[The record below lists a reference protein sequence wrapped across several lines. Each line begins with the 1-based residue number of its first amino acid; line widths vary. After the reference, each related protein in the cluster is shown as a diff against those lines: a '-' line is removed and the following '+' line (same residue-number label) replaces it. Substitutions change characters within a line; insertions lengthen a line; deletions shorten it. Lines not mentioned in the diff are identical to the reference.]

1 MDIISSEKDFMSDA
15 ISFEEHWARTHQ
27 FDPPAIFDSL
37 REERPLARMVYPDGH
52 VGWIATSHELAR
64 KVLSDPRFSH
74 SMEFCHFPTTHWGEL
89 TPNSPEIPGMFI
101 YMDPP
106 DHTRYRRLLT
116 GEFTGRRASQMT
128 SRVETMV
135 ADQIAVMRER
145 GTAADVVEDFA
156 EPLALRV
163 LSEVIGL
170 PYGERDRYANAPTV
184 MHDPD
189 SKMEDVGPVYEQAL
203 SFFIELIERKRKQP
217 EDDILS
223 RLIADGQLTDEELCN
238 MVALLLFAGYGTTAP
253 ALAVSVFALLHH
265 EDQLA
270 AVRADPAKLDGAVE
284 ELLRYL
290 TINQYEIFRT
300 ALEDVELNG
309 EVVKKGDTVTVSL
322 PAANRDP
329 AKFGCPAQLDIERD
343 TAGHMSFGYGVH
355 QCLGQNLARVVLRV
369 GLSALLR
376 EFPDLRLAVDFD
388 EVPLRLKG
396 SVFALKSL
404 PVSW

>member
-1 MDIISSEKDFMSDA
+1 MSDA
-15 ISFEEHWARTHQ
+15 ISFEDHWARTHQ

-37 REERPLARMVYPDGH
+37 REERPLAKMVYPDGH
-52 VGWIATSHELAR
+52 VGWLTTSHELAR

-74 SMEFCHFPTTHWGEL
+74 TMETCHFPTTHWGEL

-106 DHTRYRRLLT
+106 QQTRYRRLLT
-116 GEFTGRRASQMT
+116 GEFTGRRAGQMT
-128 SRVETMV
+128 SRVEAM
-135 ADQIAVMRER
+135 AAEQIKVMRER
-145 GTAADVVEDFA
+145 GESADLVEDFA
-156 EPLALRV
+156 EPLALKV
-163 LSEVIGL
+163 VCEVIGL
-170 PYGERDRYANAPTV
+170 PYSERDRFAHAPDI

-189 SKMEDVGPVYEQAL
+189 SKMEDVGPAYEQAL
-203 SFFIELIERKRKQP
+203 SYFFELIERRRKQP
-217 EDDILS
+217 EDDLLS
-223 RLIADGQLTDEELCN
+223 RLVADGQLTDEELCN
-238 MVALLLFAGYGTTAP
+238 MVALLLFAGFGTTGP
-253 ALAVSVFALLHH
+253 ALAVSAFALLHH

-270 AVRADPAKLDGAVE
+270 AVRADPSKLDGAVE
-284 ELLRYL
+284 ELLRYI

-300 ALEDVELNG
+300 ALEDIELNG
-309 EVVKKGDTVTVSL
+309 EVVKEGDTVTVSL

-329 AKFGCPAQLDIERD
+329 AKFECPARLDVDRD

-369 GLSALLR
+369 GLSTLLR

-388 EVPLRLKG
+388 DVPLRLKG
-396 SVFALKSL
+396 SVFGLKSL